1 MNLSQKEGF
10 SARMAAS
17 RSRNVAKVSHRLSE
31 TDSRIAAAM
40 LASPR
45 ASWRTVG
52 RVLGISERTVVR
64 RAAPLFH
71 DKTLRATA
79 VRNPVWFPDL
89 IPLALRIRCRPNQI
103 SAIAATLARRAD
115 TIWVDVLGGGDE
127 ICTILFLDGPDAR
140 NSLLLRDLPATP
152 AVRSWTSHVL
162 LRVFPAAF
170 DWSGGLLT
178 ETELTSLRPDTSA
191 PAARSALLPVDHA
204 LITSLVEDG
213 RASYAD
219 LARRADTTPLT
230 ARRRL
235 EALVGGQVLRLA
247 TEVDLARLG
256 IRTEALLW
264 ITVAPGGLEET
275 GRQLGRHPQVRF
287 ASATTGPANLLVAVA
302 ATDLN
307 ALYHFLTDTIGALT
321 HISSIEVTPI
331 LSGVKRTGL
340 VRPGSL

>member
-1 MNLSQKEGF
+1 ME
-10 SARMAAS
+10 
-17 RSRNVAKVSHRLSE
+17 KVRHSLDE

-40 LASPR
+40 LAAPR
-45 ASWRTVG
+45 ASWRTIG

-64 RAAPLFH
+64 RASPLFH
-71 DKTLRATA
+71 DGTLRATA
-79 VRNPVWFPDL
+79 VRNPTHFPDL
-89 IPLALRIRCRPNQI
+89 IPLALRIRCRPNRI
-103 SAIAATLARRAD
+103 TAIAATLARHPD

-140 NSLLLRDLPATP
+140 NALLLRDLPATP
-152 AVRSWTSHVL
+152 AVQSWTSHVL

-170 DWSGGLLT
+170 DWSGGLLSKA
-178 ETELTSLRPDTSA
+178 ELTSLRPNA
-191 PAARSALLPVDHA
+191 PATPGRTGLLPLDHQLIAA
-204 LITSLVEDG
+204 LTEDG
-213 RASYAD
+213 RASYTD
-219 LARRADTTPLT
+219 LARRADTTALT

-235 EALVGGQVLRLA
+235 EALVGGQVIRLA

-275 GRQLGRHPQVRF
+275 GRQLSRHPQVRF

-302 ATDLN
+302 AADLN
-307 ALYHFLTDTIGALT
+307 ALYHFLSDTIGALEHVST
-321 HISSIEVTPI
+321 IEVTPI
-331 LSGVKRTGL
+331 LTGVKRTGL

>member
-1 MNLSQKEGF
+1 ME
-10 SARMAAS
+10 
-17 RSRNVAKVSHRLSE
+17 KVRQQLNE

-40 LASPR
+40 LAAPR

-64 RAAPLFH
+64 RAAPLFG
-71 DKTLRATA
+71 DGTLRATA
-79 VRNPVWFPDL
+79 VRNPVHFPEL
-89 IPLALRIRCRPNQI
+89 IPLALRIRCKPNRI
-103 SAIAATLARRAD
+103 SAVAATLARRPD

-140 NSLLLRDLPATP
+140 NNLLLRDLPATP
-152 AVRSWTSHVL
+152 AVQSWTSHVL

-178 ETELTSLRPDTSA
+178 QTELTSLRPDM
-191 PAARSALLPVDHA
+191 PAAPSRPVLQPLDHQLITA
-204 LITSLVEDG
+204 LIEDG
-213 RASYAD
+213 RASYTD
-219 LARRADTTPLT
+219 LARRADTTALT
-230 ARRRL
+230 ARRRVV
-235 EALVGGQVLRLA
+235 ALVGGQVLRLA

-275 GRQLGRHPQVRF
+275 GRQLSRHPQVRF
-287 ASATTGPANLLVAVA
+287 ASATTGSANLLVAVA
-302 ATDLN
+302 AADLN
-307 ALYHFLTDTIGALT
+307 ALYHFLSETIGALT
-321 HISSIEVTPI
+321 HVTTLEVTPI
-331 LSGVKRTGL
+331 LTGVKRTGL

>member
-1 MNLSQKEGF
+1 MKD
-10 SARMAAS
+10 S
-17 RSRNVAKVSHRLSE
+17 RSRNSAKASQPLNE
-31 TDSRIAAAM
+31 TDSRIAAAL

-71 DKTLRATA
+71 DRTLRATA
-79 VRNPVWFPDL
+79 VRNPLWFPDL
-89 IPLALRIRCRPNQI
+89 IPLALRIKCRPNQI

-115 TIWVDVLGGGDE
+115 TVWVDVLGGGDE

-152 AVRSWTSHVL
+152 AVQSWTSHIL

-178 ETELTSLRPDTSA
+178 EAELTSLRSEPSV
-191 PAARSALLPVDHA
+191 PAVRQGLQPVDHT
-204 LITSLVEDG
+204 LVTSLIEDG
-213 RASYAD
+213 RASYAN

-235 EALVGGQVLRLA
+235 EALLDNQVLRLA

-264 ITVAPGGLEET
+264 INVAPVGLEET
-275 GRQLGRHPQVRF
+275 GHRLSRHPQVRF
-287 ASATTGPANLLVAVA
+287 ASATTGAANLLVAVA
-302 ATDLN
+302 ATDLD
-307 ALYHFLTDTIGALT
+307 ALYRFVSDTIGALP
-321 HISSIEVTPI
+321 HISTLEVTPL

>member
-1 MNLSQKEGF
+1 MD
-10 SARMAAS
+10 
-17 RSRNVAKVSHRLSE
+17 KVRQRLDH
-31 TDSRIAAAM
+31 TDSRIAAAL
-40 LASPR
+40 LAAPR

-64 RAAPLFH
+64 RAAPLYG
-71 DKTLRATA
+71 DGTLRATA
-79 VRNPVWFPDL
+79 VRNPVHFPDL
-89 IPLALRIRCRPNQI
+89 IPLALRIRCKPNRI
-103 SAIAATLARRAD
+103 SAIAATLARRPD

-140 NSLLLRDLPATP
+140 NNLLLRDLPATP
-152 AVRSWTSHVL
+152 AVQTWTSHVL

-178 ETELTSLRPDTSA
+178 EPELAALRPDMPPA
-191 PAARSALLPVDHA
+191 PDRPPLQPVDHQLITA
-204 LITSLVEDG
+204 LIEDG
-213 RASYAD
+213 RASYTD
-219 LARRADTTPLT
+219 LAHRADTTPLT

-235 EALVGGQVLRLA
+235 EALVAGQVLRLA

-275 GRQLGRHPQVRF
+275 GQQLSRHPQVRF
-287 ASATTGPANLLVAVA
+287 ASAVTGPANLLVAVA
-302 ATDLN
+302 AADPN
-307 ALYHFLTDTIGALT
+307 ALYHFISDTIGTLDHVT
-321 HISSIEVTPI
+321 TLDVTPI
-331 LSGVKRTGL
+331 LTGVKRTGL

>member
-1 MNLSQKEGF
+1 
-10 SARMAAS
+10 MAKAS
-17 RSRNVAKVSHRLSE
+17 HSLSE
-31 TDSRIAAAM
+31 TDRRIAAAM

-103 SAIAATLARRAD
+103 SAIAATLARRPD
-115 TIWVDVLGGGDE
+115 TIWVDILGGGDE

-152 AVRSWTSHVL
+152 AVQSWTSHVL

-178 ETELTSLRPDTSA
+178 DAELMSLRPEKPGRSDSPGGEDTSA
-191 PAARSALLPVDHA
+191 PAARPTALQPLDHA
-204 LITSLVEDG
+204 LIMTLVEDG
-213 RASYAD
+213 RASYSD
-219 LARRADTTPLT
+219 LARRADTTALT

-235 EALVGGQVLRLA
+235 EALVGDQVVRLA

-275 GRQLGRHPQVRF
+275 GRELSRHPQVRF
-287 ASATTGPANLLVAVA
+287 ASATTGSANLLVAVA
-302 ATDLN
+302 AADLN
-307 ALYHFLTDTIGALT
+307 ALYHFLNDTIGALPHVT
-321 HISSIEVTPI
+321 TLEVTPI

>member
-1 MNLSQKEGF
+1 MLKE
-10 SARMAAS
+10 
-17 RSRNVAKVSHRLSE
+17 SHPLSE
-31 TDSRIAAAM
+31 TDRRIAAAM
-40 LASPR
+40 PASPR

-71 DKTLRATA
+71 DRTLRATA
-79 VRNPVWFPDL
+79 VRNPLWFPDL
-89 IPLALRIRCRPNQI
+89 IPLALRIRCRPNRI
-103 SAIAATLARRAD
+103 SAIAATLARRPD
-115 TIWVDVLGGGDE
+115 TVWVDILGGGDE

-152 AVRSWTSHVL
+152 AVQSWTSHIL
-162 LRVFPAAF
+162 LQVFPAAF

-178 ETELTSLRPDTSA
+178 QTELTSLRPEPPRPDSSA
-191 PAARSALLPVDHA
+191 PAAHPALQPLDHA
-204 LITSLVEDG
+204 IVTTLIEDG
-213 RASYAD
+213 RASYTD
-219 LARRADTTPLT
+219 LARRVDTTALT

-235 EALVGGQVLRLA
+235 EALTAGQVVRLA

-275 GRQLGRHPQVRF
+275 GRRLSSHPQVRF
-287 ASATTGPANLLVAVA
+287 ASATTGPSNLLVAVA
-302 ATDLN
+302 AADLN
-307 ALYHFLTDTIGALT
+307 ALYHFLNDTIGALP
-321 HISSIEVTPI
+321 HIATLDVTPI

>member
-1 MNLSQKEGF
+1 
-10 SARMAAS
+10 MAKAS
-17 RSRNVAKVSHRLSE
+17 HSLSE
-31 TDSRIAAAM
+31 TDRRIAAAM

-103 SAIAATLARRAD
+103 SAIAATLARRPD

-152 AVRSWTSHVL
+152 AVQSWTSHIL

-178 ETELTSLRPDTSA
+178 EAELASIRPELPA
-191 PAARSALLPVDHA
+191 PAARSALQHIDQA
-204 LITSLVEDG
+204 LIATLVEDG
-213 RASYAD
+213 RASYTD
-219 LARRADTTPLT
+219 LARRADTTALT

-235 EALVGGQVLRLA
+235 EALVGDQVIRLA

-275 GRQLGRHPQVRF
+275 GRELSRHPQVRF
-287 ASATTGPANLLVAVA
+287 ASATTGSANLLVAVA
-302 ATDLN
+302 AADLN
-307 ALYHFLTDTIGALT
+307 ALYHFLNDTIGALPHVT
-321 HISSIEVTPI
+321 TLEVTPI

>member
-1 MNLSQKEGF
+1 ME
-10 SARMAAS
+10 
-17 RSRNVAKVSHRLSE
+17 KVRHHLSE
-31 TDSRIAAAM
+31 TDSRIAAAI

-52 RVLGISERTVVR
+52 RVLGLSERTVVR

-71 DKTLRATA
+71 DGTLRATA
-79 VRNPVWFPDL
+79 VRNPVWFPDV
-89 IPLALRIRCRPNQI
+89 IPLALRIRCRPNRI
-103 SAIAATLARRAD
+103 GAIAATLARRPD

-140 NSLLLRDLPATP
+140 NNLLLRDLPATP
-152 AVRSWTSHVL
+152 AVQSWTSHVL

-170 DWSGGLLT
+170 NWSGGLLS
-178 ETELTSLRPDTSA
+178 EAELAGLRPDT
-191 PAARSALLPVDHA
+191 PAASTRPALLPVDDQLIAA
-204 LITSLVEDG
+204 LMEDG
-213 RASYAD
+213 RASYTD

-235 EALVGGQVLRLA
+235 EALVGDQVLRLA

-264 ITVAPGGLEET
+264 ITVAPGGLEEA
-275 GRQLGRHPQVRF
+275 GQQLSRHPQVRF

-302 ATDLN
+302 AADLD
-307 ALYHFLTDTIGALT
+307 ALYHFLSDTIGALEHVST
-321 HISSIEVTPI
+321 IEVTPI
-331 LSGVKRTGL
+331 LTGVKRTGL
-340 VRPGSL
+340 IRPGSL

>member
-1 MNLSQKEGF
+1 
-10 SARMAAS
+10 MAKAS
-17 RSRNVAKVSHRLSE
+17 HTLSE

-103 SAIAATLARRAD
+103 SAIAATLARRPD
-115 TIWVDVLGGGDE
+115 TVWVDILGGGDE
-127 ICTILFLDGPDAR
+127 ICAVLFLDGPDAR

-152 AVRSWTSHVL
+152 AVQSWTSHIL

-178 ETELTSLRPDTSA
+178 EAELTSLRPELPA
-191 PAARSALLPVDHA
+191 PAARPALQPLDHA
-204 LITSLVEDG
+204 LITTLIEDG
-213 RASYAD
+213 RASYTD
-219 LARRADTTPLT
+219 LARRADTTALT

-235 EALVGGQVLRLA
+235 ETLVAGQVVRLA

-275 GRQLGRHPQVRF
+275 GRELSRHPQVRF
-287 ASATTGPANLLVAVA
+287 ASATTGSANLLVAVA
-302 ATDLN
+302 AADLN
-307 ALYHFLTDTIGALT
+307 ALYHFLSDTIGALPHVT
-321 HISSIEVTPI
+321 TLEVTPI

>member
-1 MNLSQKEGF
+1 MPK
-10 SARMAAS
+10 AS
-17 RSRNVAKVSHRLSE
+17 HSLSE
-31 TDSRIAAAM
+31 TDRRIAAAL

-71 DKTLRATA
+71 DRTLRATA

-89 IPLALRIRCRPNQI
+89 IPLALRIRCRPSRI
-103 SAIAATLARRAD
+103 GAIAATLARRPD
-115 TIWVDVLGGGDE
+115 TVWVDVLGGADE
-127 ICTILFLDGPDAR
+127 ICTILFVDGPDTR

-178 ETELTSLRPDTSA
+178 EAELTGLRPESPWPDSVRPDTSA
-191 PAARSALLPVDHA
+191 PAARAALQPVDHA
-204 LITSLVEDG
+204 LITPLIEDG

-219 LARRADTTPLT
+219 LARRADTSALT

-235 EALVGGQVLRLA
+235 DVLVGDQVVRLA
-247 TEVDLARLG
+247 TEVDLALLG

-264 ITVAPGGLEET
+264 LTVAPGGLEET
-275 GRQLGRHPQVRF
+275 GRELSRHAQVRF
-287 ASATTGPANLLVAVA
+287 ASAITGSANLLVAVA
-302 ATDLN
+302 AADLT
-307 ALYHFLTDTIGALT
+307 ALYHFLNDTIGALT
-321 HISSIEVTPI
+321 HVSTVEVTPI

>member
-1 MNLSQKEGF
+1 
-10 SARMAAS
+10 MAKAS
-17 RSRNVAKVSHRLSE
+17 HPLSE

-71 DKTLRATA
+71 DRTLRATA

-103 SAIAATLARRAD
+103 SAIAATLARRPD
-115 TIWVDVLGGGDE
+115 TVWVDILGGGDE

-152 AVRSWTSHVL
+152 AVQSWTSHIL

-178 ETELTSLRPDTSA
+178 EAELTSLRTELPA
-191 PAARSALLPVDHA
+191 PAARPSLQPLDHA
-204 LITSLVEDG
+204 LITTLVEDG

-219 LARRADTTPLT
+219 LARRADTTALT

-235 EALVGGQVLRLA
+235 ETLVGNQVVRLA

-275 GRQLGRHPQVRF
+275 GRELSRHPQVRF
-287 ASATTGPANLLVAVA
+287 ASATTGSANLLVAVA
-302 ATDLN
+302 AADLN
-307 ALYHFLTDTIGALT
+307 ALYHFLNETIGALP
-321 HISSIEVTPI
+321 HITTLEVTPI

>member
-1 MNLSQKEGF
+1 MEK
-10 SARMAAS
+10 AS
-17 RSRNVAKVSHRLSE
+17 HSLSE
-31 TDSRIAAAM
+31 TDRRIAAAM

-79 VRNPVWFPDL
+79 VRSPVWFPDL
-89 IPLALRIRCRPNQI
+89 IPLALRVRCRPNRI
-103 SAIAATLARRAD
+103 SAIAATLARRPD
-115 TIWVDVLGGGDE
+115 TIWVDILGGGDE

-152 AVRSWTSHVL
+152 AVQSWTSHVL

-178 ETELTSLRPDTSA
+178 DAELMSLRPEKPGWSDSPGGEDTSA
-191 PAARSALLPVDHA
+191 PAARPTTLQPLDHA
-204 LITSLVEDG
+204 LITTLVEDG
-213 RASYAD
+213 RASYSD
-219 LARRADTTPLT
+219 LARRADTTALT

-235 EALVGGQVLRLA
+235 EALVGDQVVRLA

-275 GRQLGRHPQVRF
+275 GRELSRHPQVRF
-287 ASATTGPANLLVAVA
+287 ASATTGSANLLVAVA
-302 ATDLN
+302 AADLN
-307 ALYHFLTDTIGALT
+307 ALYHFLNDTIGALPHVT
-321 HISSIEVTPI
+321 TLEVTPI

>member
-1 MNLSQKEGF
+1 ME
-10 SARMAAS
+10 
-17 RSRNVAKVSHRLSE
+17 KVRHQLNE

-40 LASPR
+40 LAAPR

-64 RAAPLFH
+64 RAAPLFG
-71 DKTLRATA
+71 DGTLRATA
-79 VRNPVWFPDL
+79 VRNPVHFPEL
-89 IPLALRIRCRPNQI
+89 IPLALRIRCKPNRI
-103 SAIAATLARRAD
+103 SAIAATLARRPD

-140 NSLLLRDLPATP
+140 NNLLLRDLPATP
-152 AVRSWTSHVL
+152 AVQSWTSHVL

-178 ETELTSLRPDTSA
+178 QTELTSLRPDM
-191 PAARSALLPVDHA
+191 PAAPTRPVLQPLDHQ
-204 LITSLVEDG
+204 LITALTEDG
-213 RASYAD
+213 RASYTD
-219 LARRADTTPLT
+219 LARRADTTALT
-230 ARRRL
+230 ARRRV

-275 GRQLGRHPQVRF
+275 GLQLSRHPQVRF
-287 ASATTGPANLLVAVA
+287 ASATTGHANLLVAVA

-307 ALYHFLTDTIGALT
+307 ALYYFLSDTIGTLE
-321 HISSIEVTPI
+321 HITTLEVTPI
-331 LSGVKRTGL
+331 LTGVKRTGL

>member
-1 MNLSQKEGF
+1 MAKASHSLSG
-10 SARMAAS
+10 
-17 RSRNVAKVSHRLSE
+17 
-31 TDSRIAAAM
+31 TDRRIAAAM

-79 VRNPVWFPDL
+79 VRSPVWFPDL

-103 SAIAATLARRAD
+103 GAIAATLARRPD

-127 ICTILFLDGPDAR
+127 VCTILFLDGPDAR

-152 AVRSWTSHVL
+152 AVQSWTSHIL

-178 ETELTSLRPDTSA
+178 AAELAGLRPELPA
-191 PAARSALLPVDHA
+191 PAARSALQHIDQA
-204 LITSLVEDG
+204 LIATLVEDG
-213 RASYAD
+213 RASYTD
-219 LARRADTTPLT
+219 LARRADTTALT

-235 EALVGGQVLRLA
+235 EALVGDQVIRLA

-275 GRQLGRHPQVRF
+275 GRELSRHPQVRF
-287 ASATTGPANLLVAVA
+287 ASATTGSANLLVAVA
-302 ATDLN
+302 AADLN
-307 ALYHFLTDTIGALT
+307 ALYHFLNDTIGALPHVT
-321 HISSIEVTPI
+321 TLEVTPI

>member
-1 MNLSQKEGF
+1 MKD
-10 SARMAAS
+10 S
-17 RSRNVAKVSHRLSE
+17 RSGNAVKARHPLDE
-31 TDSRIAAAM
+31 TDRRIAAAL

-71 DKTLRATA
+71 DRTLRATA
-79 VRNPVWFPDL
+79 VRNPLWFPDL
-89 IPLALRIRCRPNQI
+89 IPLALRIRCRPNRI
-103 SAIAATLARRAD
+103 GAIAATLARRAD

-140 NSLLLRDLPATP
+140 DSLLLRDLPATP
-152 AVRSWTSHVL
+152 AVQSWTSHIL

-178 ETELTSLRPDTSA
+178 EAELTSLRPETSA
-191 PAARSALLPVDHA
+191 AGTRPALQPVDHA
-204 LITSLVEDG
+204 LVASLIEDG

-235 EALVGGQVLRLA
+235 AALVDNQVLRLA

-275 GRQLGRHPQVRF
+275 GRELSRHPQVRF
-287 ASATTGPANLLVAVA
+287 ASATTGAANLLVAVA
-302 ATDLN
+302 TTDLD
-307 ALYHFLTDTIGALT
+307 ALYHFLSDTIGALP
-321 HISSIEVTPI
+321 HISTLEVTPL

>member
-1 MNLSQKEGF
+1 MTKASQPL
-10 SARMAAS
+10 
-17 RSRNVAKVSHRLSE
+17 NE
-31 TDSRIAAAM
+31 TDSRIAAAL

-52 RVLGISERTVVR
+52 RVLGLSERTVVR

-79 VRNPVWFPDL
+79 VRNPLWFPDL

-103 SAIAATLARRAD
+103 SAIAATLARRPD
-115 TIWVDVLGGGDE
+115 TIWVDILGGGDE

-152 AVRSWTSHVL
+152 AVQSWTSHIL

-178 ETELTSLRPDTSA
+178 EAELTNLRPEVSV
-191 PAARSALLPVDHA
+191 PAGRSALQPLDHA
-204 LITSLVEDG
+204 LITPLVEDG
-213 RASYAD
+213 RASYTD
-219 LARRADTTPLT
+219 LARRAETTPLT

-235 EALVGGQVLRLA
+235 EALVGDQVLRLA
-247 TEVDLARLG
+247 TEVDLASLG

-275 GRQLGRHPQVRF
+275 GRQLSRHPQVRF
-287 ASATTGPANLLVAVA
+287 ASATTGSANLLVAVA

-307 ALYHFLTDTIGALT
+307 ALYFFLSDTIGVLT
-321 HISSIEVTPI
+321 HVSTIEVTPI

>member
-1 MNLSQKEGF
+1 MEKTG
-10 SARMAAS
+10 
-17 RSRNVAKVSHRLSE
+17 HRLND

-52 RVLGISERTVVR
+52 RVLGLSERTVVR

-71 DKTLRATA
+71 DGTLRATA

-89 IPLALRIRCRPNQI
+89 IPLALRIRCRPNRI
-103 SAIAATLARRAD
+103 SAIAATLARRPD
-115 TIWVDVLGGGDE
+115 TLWVDVLGGGDE
-127 ICTILFLDGPDAR
+127 ICTILFLDGPEAR
-140 NSLLLRDLPATP
+140 NALLLRDLPATP
-152 AVRSWTSHVL
+152 AVQSWTSHVL

-170 DWSGGLLT
+170 HWSGGLLSDA
-178 ETELTSLRPDTSA
+178 ELTGLRPETPAA
-191 PAARSALLPVDHA
+191 PARPSLLPVDRPLIAA
-204 LITSLVEDG
+204 LIEDG
-213 RASYAD
+213 RASYTD

-264 ITVAPGGLEET
+264 ITVAPGVLEET
-275 GRQLGRHPQVRF
+275 GRQLSRHPQVRF
-287 ASATTGPANLLVAVA
+287 TSATTGPANLLVAVA
-302 ATDLN
+302 AADLD
-307 ALYHFLTDTIGALT
+307 ALYHFLTDTVGALS
-321 HISSIEVTPI
+321 HISTIEVTPI
-331 LSGVKRTGL
+331 LTGVKRTGL